1 MSPKSMKNL
10 TDLDKPKFSKVD
22 KTSLYLSLIKKIYSV
37 VQFIISKSLLYHHIV
52 YNIIHHP
59 ILYLTFNMYCVC
71 TVKFEGW

>member
-22 KTSLYLSLIKKIYSV
+22 KTSLYLCLIKKIYSV

-52 YNIIHHP
+52 YNTIHHP